1 MNHPFRRRSAI
12 MLTTALAAIASSSLA
27 QAEDNFE
34 ADEKGLTARTGDLEV
49 NLGGRLQ
56 LDASVF
62 DHGIDNGTAADVRR
76 ARVEFSARLGDV
88 VRVRAEREFAQADG
102 WRGLWIGITPV
113 KNLEFRGGN
122 QVVPFSMEDMQNS
135 NTMPFVERSLTN
147 AFAPGFGLGGSARFA
162 HDNFTLSAG
171 YFTDAIADEVG
182 QSRVRG
188 DGFAA
193 RATFAPIQR
202 RGSFLHFGAAYENR
216 SFDAANPPRF
226 TVVSA
231 SALAP
236 RLLRTG
242 ALDRATDLDAY
253 NAEFAYG
260 RGSFQVQ
267 AQYIAAQVERLDR
280 PTLSYDGWYGQ
291 ASWMVTGE
299 RYRYSRGNGTPSGPQ
314 IGRNGGAIEL
324 ATRYSQIDLDDVTLD
339 RGRASALS
347 VAASWY
353 VDRNVRLMANYARTE
368 TSDSLI
374 TPDASGNV
382 GVVRFQLAF

>member
-1 MNHPFRRRSAI
+1 VTDYFRCRAAFMLAGALSAI
-12 MLTTALAAIASSSLA
+12 TAPSLA
-27 QAEDNFE
+27 LAEDNFE
-34 ADEKGLTARTGDLEV
+34 VDEKGLTASTGDLEV

-62 DHGIDNGTAADVRR
+62 DHGIDNGSAADVRR
-76 ARVEFSARLGDV
+76 ARVEFSARLGDA
-88 VRVRAEREFAQADG
+88 VRVRIEREFAQADG

-113 KNLEFRGGN
+113 KDLEFRGGN
-122 QVVPFSMEDMQNS
+122 QLVPFSMEDMQNS
-135 NTMPFVERSLTN
+135 NTMPFIERSLTN

-188 DGFAA
+188 DGFTA
-193 RATFAPIQR
+193 RATFAPIQQ
-202 RGSFLHFGAAYENR
+202 RGHFLHFGAAYENR
-216 SFDAANPPRF
+216 AFDEGDPPRF

-242 ALDRATDLDAY
+242 ALNRATGLDAY
-253 NAEFAYG
+253 NAEFAYA
-260 RGSFQVQ
+260 RGPVQVQ
-267 AQYIAAQVERLDR
+267 AQYIAAQIERRER
-280 PTLSYDGWYGQ
+280 PTLSYDGWYAQ

-299 RYRYSRGNGTPSGPQ
+299 RYRYSRGNGTPSGPR
-314 IGRNGGAIEL
+314 IGRKGGAIEL
-324 ATRYSQIDLDDVTLD
+324 AARFSEIDLDDVSLD
-339 RGRASALS
+339 RGRASAIT

-353 VDRNVRLMANYARTE
+353 LDRNIRLMANYARTE
-368 TSDSLI
+368 TSNSLI
-374 TPDASGNV
+374 TPDVSGDL